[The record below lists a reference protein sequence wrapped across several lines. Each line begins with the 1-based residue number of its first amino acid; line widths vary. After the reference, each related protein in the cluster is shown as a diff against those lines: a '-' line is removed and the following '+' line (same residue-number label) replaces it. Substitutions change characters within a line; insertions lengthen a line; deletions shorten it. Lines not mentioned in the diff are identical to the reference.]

1 MLSRELMLPRANNK
15 NSVKVNIE
23 KGDDE
28 EDILMKMNM
37 ARGAQETF

>member
-1 MLSRELMLPRANNK
+1 MLPRANNK

-23 KGDDE
+23 RGDDE